1 MPRRKSIMLFFKKK
15 LQINSDEYLQLRRRL
30 DLLDI
35 EISLVSE
42 KLVKAIKRK
51 AVKKE
56 EETDEEDYKN
66 TQILPM

>member
-1 MPRRKSIMLFFKKK
+1 MWFKKK
-15 LQINSDEYLQLRRRL
+15 QINSEEYRELRRRI

>member
-1 MPRRKSIMLFFKKK
+1 MLFKRKK
-15 LQINSDEYLQLRRRL
+15 QINSEEYRELRRRI

-51 AVKKE
+51 AVKKV
-56 EETDEEDYKN
+56 EETEEEDYKN
-66 TQILPM
+66 EQILPM